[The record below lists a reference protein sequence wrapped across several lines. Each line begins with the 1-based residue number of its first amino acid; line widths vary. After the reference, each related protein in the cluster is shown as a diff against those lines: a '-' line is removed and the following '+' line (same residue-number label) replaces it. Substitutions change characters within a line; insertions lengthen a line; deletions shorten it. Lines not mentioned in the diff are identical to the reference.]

1 MFASGY
7 SFSSTPFASASSF
20 SCYCTCTAAASFFF
34 WSRAIAAVIFSCL
47 ADPRS
52 SSSRNISS
60 DTLCERANEGY
71 ASDNIVSPILKP
83 RLSKCHKLCNS
94 DDASRCKVMLSYS
107 GSCRKHLVFCPRI
120 GYVRGYG
127 DLANVML
134 CYKAKRRKGPDTQG
148 QDALIAQKQ
157 KCGI

>member
-1 MFASGY
+1 M
-7 SFSSTPFASASSF
+7 
-20 SCYCTCTAAASFFF
+20 
-34 WSRAIAAVIFSCL
+34 L
-47 ADPRS
+47 
-52 SSSRNISS
+52 
-60 DTLCERANEGY
+60 
-71 ASDNIVSPILKP
+71 VSKAFGV
-83 RLSKCHKLCNS
+83 LS
-94 DDASRCKVMLSYS
+94 
-107 GSCRKHLVFCPRI
+107 RI